1 MKINVNGMSVEDILR
16 LSQEDVS
23 RMSRSD
29 LAKVTSRLASAANK
43 RIVRAKGT
51 QYEETILKRAGG
63 KPFSVKGKN
72 QGQLQGE
79 FARARNFFNK
89 KTSSIKN
96 AEKVFAASAQ
106 RIGAVTEKQSS
117 DLWKIYKKL
126 TELRPDLVV
135 NKEWGSDRIQEMV
148 RNEMIKA
155 RTDKKNPRELSPEE
169 AFDLVIAEM
178 NKVLKKEAVSYAEEE
193 EKNDV
198 GIENSDL
205 FDIGENPFQR

>member
-1 MKINVNGMSVEDILR
+1 MKINVNGMSIEDIMN
-16 LSQEDVS
+16 LSQADVS
-23 RMSRSD
+23 RLSRSD
-29 LAKVTSRLASAANK
+29 LAKVTSRLASASNK
-43 RIVRAKGT
+43 RIKRAKGT

-63 KPFSVKGKN
+63 KTFSVKGKN

-79 FARARNFFNK
+79 FARARNFLNK

-117 DLWKIYKKL
+117 ELWKMYKKL

-135 NKEWGSDRIQEMV
+135 NKEWGSDRIQETI

-155 RTDKKNPRELSPEE
+155 RTDKKNPRELSTEE

-178 NKVLKKEAVSYAEEE
+178 NMALKKEAVSYAEEE

-198 GIENSDL
+198 GIDNTDL